1 MNEQNYRFETLQ
13 LHAGQE
19 HPDPLSGA
27 RAVPIYAT
35 TSYVFDD
42 CAQAADRFALKEGG
56 NIYGRLDNPTQEAF
70 ERRMAALEG
79 GSSALALASGA
90 AAVTYV
96 LQALAQGYGHIVAQ
110 KTIYGGSYNLMAHTL
125 PALGIETT
133 FVNIHDLAETEAA
146 IQPHTRLLCG
156 NIGQPRQRYPGS
168 GQAGRNRSPSWHPAG
183 RGQHLCH
190 AILAPPLY
198 AWCGYRRLFGYEIHR
213 RPWHCAGRRDH
224 RIRTV

>member
-96 LQALAQGYGHIVAQ
+96 LQALAQGHGHIVAQ

-133 FVNIHDLAETEAA
+133 FVNILPFSRKRAFSMRKHWATPAA
-146 IQPHTRLLCG
+146 ISQIWTGWQKSLTVMASRWSWTTPLPRPTCSAPLRMARISSSIRL
-156 NIGQPRQRYPGS
+156 
-168 GQAGRNRSPSWHPAG
+168 RNSSAAMALRWA
-183 RGQHLCH
+183 
-190 AILAPPLY
+190 A
-198 AWCGYRRLFGYEIHR
+198 
-213 RPWHCAGRRDH
+213 
-224 RIRTV
+224 